1 MAAVDTTESTSSD
14 RVKLYVN
21 GVQETDFE
29 TSTYPTQNY
38 ELYFNFNV
46 IHRIGSN
53 SLWSDLS
60 RSYGNFN
67 GYLAEFNF
75 IDGTALTPSSFG
87 FTDPQTG
94 IWMPKRFEKSSIPN
108 KKGTTFSGSGWTV
121 SGGSGFSGSK
131 PITNAYNGSIGTS
144 NSDVANNSAG
154 GAFLTWD
161 TSAYNLTGNLRIFC
175 WSDGGEYDIYVNG
188 NSGSTTKV
196 GDTPSGSGN
205 AAWIDCGTFDHIK
218 EIQLSGTTYNTDTGL
233 GSSGVYIAGFM
244 VNGTLLRDNIPEYG
258 TNGFYLDF
266 SDNTSTTTL
275 GIDKSPNGNDFT
287 PEDVATSDS
296 VKDTPTNA
304 FAILNANVYA
314 DSNFEQGSLYFD
326 AADTHKTAYSTIAV
340 NSGKWYWEAKAI
352 AGGTKFTYGVS
363 DVKNI
368 TAGQVSGSNRLL
380 AVSSGSP
387 SDGSYSQG
395 DAVSIY
401 NSKLYKNGS
410 VVTESYQTNPSIGD
424 IIGVALDVDAGKVW
438 FARNGTWINGS
449 ATASTTLNLANHD
462 TTVTTGE
469 TYVPAIS
476 GESVDWQLNFGQDDS
491 FSGTSTSQGNEDENG
506 LGSFY
511 YAVPSGFK
519 SLCSKNLLPN
529 VPSIVRPQKYFECVT
544 YTGDGAS
551 NKKISGLEFKPDM
564 VWTKRRNS
572 SDDHFVF
579 DSVRGASTSR
589 LKISSNIVQDGNF
602 GSINSF
608 NHDGFDVGANVATNA
623 DTVTYVAW
631 CWKGGGTAV
640 SNSDGSITSSISANQ
655 ESGFSIVTYTGTG
668 SAATIGHGLGK
679 APKLIWVKNRTTEQ
693 DWFVNNGMIFN
704 DYGKYYKLNASSSSN
719 ASDTNVF
726 PNTAPTSTVF
736 SVGGDNAVNGSGDT
750 YVAYV
755 WSEIPG
761 FSQFGYWTG
770 NGNANGPY
778 IHTGFTPRMIIYR
791 KKSDENWHIMDTQ
804 RDSMNPNT
812 QGLDPNL
819 NSSEANDSNL
829 SLDFLS
835 HGFKVRSSH
844 STANTSGTQYFYYA
858 WAGQSGL
865 TPFATVANAR

>member
-1 MAAVDTTESTSSD
+1 
-14 RVKLYVN
+14 
-21 GVQETDFE
+21 
-29 TSTYPTQNY
+29 
-38 ELYFNFNV
+38 
-46 IHRIGSN
+46 
-53 SLWSDLS
+53 
-60 RSYGNFN
+60 
-67 GYLAEFNF
+67 
-75 IDGTALTPSSFG
+75 
-87 FTDPQTG
+87 
-94 IWMPKRFEKSSIPN
+94 MPKRFEKSSIPN

-244 VNGTLLRDNIPEYG
+244 VNGTLLRDDMPEYG
-258 TNGFYLDF
+258 TNGFHLEF
-266 SDNTSTTTL
+266 KDNSSTSAL
-275 GIDKSPNGNDFT
+275 GKDTSGNGNDFT
-287 PEDVATSDS
+287 ANGFATSDS

-352 AGGTKFTYGVS
+352 AGSTTKWTYGVS

-401 NSKLYKNGS
+401 RDDLYKNGTK
-410 VVTESYQTNPSIGD
+410 VTDGYQTIPSTGD

-449 ATASTTLNLANHD
+449 ATASTTLNPASHD

-469 TYVPAIS
+469 TYVPAVS
-476 GESVDWQLNFGQDDS
+476 GESADWQLNYGQDHS
-491 FSGTSTSQGNEDENG
+491 FSGTSTSQGNEDGNG

-519 SLCSKNLLPN
+519 ALCSKNLLPN
-529 VPSIVRPQKYFECVT
+529 VPSIAKPQKQFECVT
-544 YTGDGAS
+544 YTGDGS
-551 NKKISGLEFKPDM
+551 NNRKITGLEFTPDM
-564 VWTKRRNS
+564 IWIKSRSNS
-572 SDDHFVF
+572 DAHVVQDII
-579 DSVRGASTSR
+579 RTNGLLYINQNSTEGDTGGGW
-589 LKISSNIVQDGNF
+589 ISSFNEAVRPSDGF
-602 GSINSF
+602 TINS
-608 NHDGFDVGANVATNA
+608 NGPINTNSQ
-623 DTVTYVAW
+623 TYVAW
-631 CWKGGGTAV
+631 CWKAGGAAVANTDGTINTQV
-640 SNSDGSITSSISANQ
+640 SANQ
-655 ESGFSIVTYTGTG
+655 TAGFSIVTYTGTG

-679 APKLIWVKNRTTEQ
+679 TPKLIWVKNRTTSQ
-693 DWFVNNGMIFN
+693 DWFVNHGRIFN

-736 SVGGDNAVNGSGDT
+736 SVGTDNAVNGNGDT

-770 NGNANGPY
+770 NGITNGPY
-778 IHTGFTPRMIIYR
+778 IHTGFTPRTIIYR

-804 RDSMNPNT
+804 RDPLNPNT
-812 QGLDPNL
+812 QGIDPNL
-819 NSSEANDSNL
+819 NNAEANDSNL
-829 SLDFLS
+829 SLDLLS

-844 STANTSGTQYFYYA
+844 STANTSGTEYFYYA